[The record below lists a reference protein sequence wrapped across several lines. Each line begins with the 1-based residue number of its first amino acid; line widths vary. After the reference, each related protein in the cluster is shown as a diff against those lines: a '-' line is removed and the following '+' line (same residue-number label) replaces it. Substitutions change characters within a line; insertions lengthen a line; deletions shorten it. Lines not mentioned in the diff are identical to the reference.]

1 MPPKVE
7 HKHHIHQ
14 PKPQPKPEPPPKP
27 QPKPLLLNVNN
38 RRSEINLYSD
48 RQRSRLDAIFGGDRQ
63 QQKRDNS
70 ALIGGTAGSTAAQ
83 FEIAEQGVR
92 DTGVIKIK
100 DAPGTPADF
109 VSRVEMDIQKLA
121 PNSSIELRP
130 PDSQP
135 FYQNSWDKMHGSD
148 TLAIVRSPENTLQT
162 RVAGHEQ
169 GYRLLDQLRSNP
181 NEVTISY
188 KQNDAYAAPRQY
200 LDSFGKVTAPNKG
213 SAVDVV
219 YDPYMKVDLP
229 VRNANGDLTKAPGDS
244 AIILG
249 HEFGH
254 ASHMQRGT
262 QQNVDGALLQD
273 FGANQTKILGT
284 QGKESVFSGDGT
296 FYREGD
302 NLQIGLREEFRNVGM
317 DGHRYGSEPTENSL
331 RAELG
336 IPERRISYQENGFY
350 PYQNNGVPINVNGQP
365 GVNGYNEITPLE
377 ARVNQVSTRAQTFG
391 DNALDGV
398 KGSRNSALIGA
409 GFGSAIA
416 LYEGKDAKGVATN
429 AAIGAGTGVADEVIQ
444 KAVNGAR
451 STTSGMTSSTFRAA
465 ASQVRG
471 AAFAGAVVNTAFAVY
486 DQMDNLKNDQMRSQ
500 AVGTIAGEAVVGA
513 ASGAAGAY
521 AGAMAGA
528 AIGSIVPGVGTIIGG
543 VVGFAVGAG
552 VGYLADKG
560 LRGLGVDTAIA
571 AGVTA
576 TYDAVA
582 GAGAQVGEAI
592 GNAANDIAA
601 GAKNLVGGAVSNL
614 SSIFG

>member
-14 PKPQPKPEPPPKP
+14 PKPQPKPAPPPKP
-27 QPKPLLLNVNN
+27 QPQSLLLNVNN

-48 RQRSRLDAIFGGDRQ
+48 RQRSRLDAIFGNAQ
-63 QQKRDNS
+63 QQQERDNS
-70 ALIGGTAGSTAAQ
+70 LLIGGTAGSTAAQ
-83 FEIAEQGVR
+83 FEVAEQGVR

-100 DAPGTPADF
+100 DALGTPADF
-109 VSRVEMDIQKLA
+109 VSRVESDIQRLT
-121 PNSSIELRP
+121 PNSSVELRP
-130 PDSQP
+130 ADNQPDLQRV
-135 FYQNSWDKMHGSD
+135 WDNKYGSD
-148 TLAIVRSPENTLQT
+148 TLAVVHKPETTQQPRVR
-162 RVAGHEQ
+162 GHEQ
-169 GYRLLDQLRSNP
+169 GYRLLNQLHNNP

-188 KQNDAYAAPRQY
+188 QVDNASAAPREY
-200 LDSFGKVTAPNKG
+200 KNSFGRVAAPNSG

-219 YDPYMKVDLP
+219 YDPYMNVDLP
-229 VRNANGDLTKAPGDS
+229 VRNPDGTLTKTPSDS

-249 HEFGH
+249 HELGH

-273 FGANQTKILGT
+273 FGANQSRIMGT
-284 QGKESVFSGDGT
+284 QGKENVISGDDT

-302 NLQIGLREEFRNVGM
+302 HLQIGLREEFRNVGM
-317 DGHRYGSEPTENSL
+317 DGHRYGNEPTENSL

-336 IPERRISYQENGFY
+336 IPERRVSYQENGFY
-350 PYQNNGVPINVNGQP
+350 PYQNNGVPININGQP

-398 KGSRNSALIGA
+398 RGSRNSALIGA
-409 GFGSAIA
+409 GFNSAIA
-416 LYEGKDAKGVATN
+416 LYQGKDAPGVATD
-429 AAIGAGTGVADEVIQ
+429 ALIGAGSGVAEEVIETTI
-444 KAVNGAR
+444 NGAR
-451 STTSGMTSSTFRAA
+451 STASGMTNNAFRTA
-465 ASQVRG
+465 ASQTRG
-471 AAFAGAVVNTAFAVY
+471 AAVAGAAINTAFAIY
-486 DQMDNLKNDQMRSQ
+486 DQSDNLQNVAMRSR
-500 AVGTIAGEAVVGA
+500 AVGIITGEAVVGA
-513 ASGAAGAY
+513 ASGVGGAY

-528 AIGSIVPGVGTIIGG
+528 AIGSIFPGVGTVVGG

-560 LRGLGVDTAIA
+560 LRGFGVDTAIA
-571 AGVTA
+571 TGVTA

-582 GAGAQVGEAI
+582 DLSGQAGETI
-592 GNAANDIAA
+592 GNAAGNVAEA
-601 GAKNLVGGAVSNL
+601 GKNLVGGAVSRL